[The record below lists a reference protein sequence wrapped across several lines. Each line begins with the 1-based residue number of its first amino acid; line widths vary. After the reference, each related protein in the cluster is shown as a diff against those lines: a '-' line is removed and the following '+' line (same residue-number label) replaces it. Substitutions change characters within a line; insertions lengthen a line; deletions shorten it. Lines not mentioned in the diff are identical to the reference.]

1 MTSRKIYKIEL
12 EYEFPREVSAAVDNA
27 EYQETLAVLKRKYG
41 TGCTEKVGFRGDKT
55 NVFKV
60 GNVLIT
66 LKFVTEGVIDR
77 GHLILTAENQGL
89 RGVAEAECQKYY
101 QERSRRD
108 VQNMKGFQ
116 NGGIDAL

>member
-1 MTSRKIYKIEL
+1 MSKAPATAGVLLANVESR
-12 EYEFPREVSAAVDNA
+12 V
-27 EYQETLAVLKRKYG
+27 
-41 TGCTEKVGFRGDKT
+41 RGDKT

-66 LKFVTEGVIDR
+66 LTFVTEGVIDR